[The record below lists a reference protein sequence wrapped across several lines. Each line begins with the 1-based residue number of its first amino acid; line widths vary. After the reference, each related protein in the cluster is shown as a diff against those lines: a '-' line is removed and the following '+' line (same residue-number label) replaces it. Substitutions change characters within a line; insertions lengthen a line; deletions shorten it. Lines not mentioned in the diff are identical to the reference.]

1 MTAELLSPTVALTR
15 YFVTPDQE
23 LGPTDFSGASAQV
36 QRYGFRIG
44 ERRFVHDLSLAVE
57 LMELPPCYDLP
68 NSGVWFSGLVNL
80 RGNLVPVFD
89 LRVLLGASGPAGE
102 RQMLLVM
109 GSGETAAGLVI
120 DGTPDHI
127 SIDAGSRVEQP
138 VGVPEFLRTHLKGAY
153 EFAGET
159 WYQADYEGL
168 FKSLAQS
175 TTQ

>member
-1 MTAELLSPTVALTR
+1 MTVELLSPTVALTR

-23 LGPTDFSGASAQV
+23 QDPKDASGASGHV

-44 ERRFVHDLSLAVE
+44 ASRFVHDLSFAVE
-57 LMELPPCYDLP
+57 LIELPACYDLP
-68 NSGVWFSGLVNL
+68 NSSEWFSGLVNL

-89 LRVLLGASGPAGE
+89 LKNLLGGTGPTGE

-109 GSGETAAGLVI
+109 GGGETVAGLVI

-127 SIDAGSRVEQP
+127 SIDAGSRVERP
-138 VGVPEFLRTHLKGAY
+138 DSVPEILRDHLEGAY

-159 WYQADYEGL
+159 WYQPDYKGL
-168 FKSLAQS
+168 FGSLAQR